1 MINAIYARQSVE
13 RSDSISIE
21 SQIEFCSYELR
32 GQPYQVYADR
42 GFSGKD
48 TDRPAFIRMMAD
60 IECGRIGKVVVYKL
74 DRISRSVLDF
84 SSMMERF
91 GKHKVEFISTMEKF
105 DTSSPMGRAMLSIC
119 IVFAQLERETIQR
132 RVADAY
138 FSRSQKS
145 LYMGGR
151 VPYGFRLIPTVVG
164 GVRTSRY
171 ETVRE
176 EAEQIKLIYALYSD
190 PESSYA
196 DVVRCLSERTLTK
209 RGHPWGRTHL
219 APLLKNPVYVRADL
233 SVYRFF
239 RDRGVEMV
247 NPPEDFIGTNGC
259 YYYKNKESDADSGYL
274 VLAPHEGIVPA
285 ELWLK
290 CRSKCQEK
298 TLLRPC
304 QKAKNTWLAG
314 KIKCALCGY
323 ALIDKH
329 YASSGRR
336 YLLCSNRM
344 NAKTC
349 PGPGTIYSEEI
360 ELLVSDEIERK
371 LASFGTLSDPKAKIP
386 DSHLLALNVELAKVE
401 NEILSLTRRISNA
414 DDTIFRYLKEQL
426 HILDQKKSSLLNRIS
441 ALGRDPESPVLSLDP
456 TLLPWDHLTF
466 DDKRRVVDLLI
477 RVIHVSS
484 HQVAIE
490 WRF

>member
-1 MINAIYARQSVE
+1 MNAIYARQSVE

-21 SQIEFCSYELR
+21 SQVEFCSYELR

-60 IECGRIGKVVVYKL
+60 IEYGRIGKVVVYKL

-91 GKHKVEFISTMEKF
+91 GRHKVEFISTMEKF

-151 VPYGFRLIPTVVG
+151 IPYGFRLVPTVVG

-171 ETVRE
+171 ETVQE
-176 EAEQIKLIYALYSD
+176 EAEQIKLIYSLYSA
-190 PESSYA
+190 PECSYA
-196 DVVRCLSERTLTK
+196 DVVRCLSERALTK

-219 APLLKNPVYVRADL
+219 ASLLKNPIYVRADL

-239 RDRGVEMV
+239 RDGGAEMT

-259 YYYKNKESDADSGYL
+259 YYYKSKESDTNSGYL

-285 ELWLK
+285 ELWLR

-298 TLLRPC
+298 TPIRPC

-323 ALIDKH
+323 AMIDKH
-329 YASSGRR
+329 YASSGHR
-336 YLLCSNRM
+336 YFLCSNRM
-344 NAKTC
+344 NTKTC
-349 PGPGTIYSEEI
+349 PGPGTVYSDEI
-360 ELLVSDEIERK
+360 ELLVYAEIEQK

-386 DSHLLALNVELAKVE
+386 DSHLHTLNIELTKIE
-401 NEILSLTRRISNA
+401 NEMRSLANRLPDA
-414 DDTIFRYLKEQL
+414 GDTLFLFIKEQL
-426 HILDQKKSSLLNRIS
+426 HFLSEKRSALLDRIS
-441 ALGRDPESPVLSLDP
+441 MLNLGSGCGAPFLDP
-456 TLLPWDHLTF
+456 TAIPWEHLTF
-466 DDKRRVVDLLI
+466 DDKRRVIDLLI

-484 HQVAIE
+484 HQITIE